1 MIKHQGGCHCGN
13 IRFTTE
19 YDPLF
24 RGMCNCSRCRRLF
37 GVLSAGAVF
46 GKEELVVTGQCKEYT
61 CPGGSGMPVHQFF
74 CSECGTRVYSEAES
88 FEGFKLVVLGVFDD
102 PHQFG
107 AKDRNNYKL
116 QAIVDKR

>member
-61 CPGGSGMPVHQFF
+61 CPGGSSMPVHQIFAQNVAQEF
-74 CSECGTRVYSEAES
+74 IQKQSH
-88 FEGFKLVVLGVFDD
+88 L
-102 PHQFG
+102 
-107 AKDRNNYKL
+107 KDLN
-116 QAIVDKR
+116 